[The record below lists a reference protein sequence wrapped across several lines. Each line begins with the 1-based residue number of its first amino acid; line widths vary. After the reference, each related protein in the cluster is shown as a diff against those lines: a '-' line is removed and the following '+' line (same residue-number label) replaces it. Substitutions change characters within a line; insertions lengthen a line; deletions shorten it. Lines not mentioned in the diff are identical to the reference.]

1 MNLGPLQQLHGTP
14 VVKDPRGII
23 STAVA
28 TCNGRKRFTHILV
41 LIRELVIITTY

>member
-28 TCNGRKRFTHILV
+28 TIAMAVRDSHTF
-41 LIRELVIITTY
+41 